1 SFRTKIGTII
11 EGYQRAYKLHTSIE
25 FGDLS
30 NKSMRV
36 QLENICKRY
45 YDLLPLMRDSNTEE
59 VLTISSARNF
69 NEREALEQ
77 FQAVN
82 KKRRRIVAV
91 ESEEESSVKKG
102 KKRATHNFDVEKLLE
117 ANKKFTENV
126 EKSAKVAK
134 FTFASK
140 FADLITSG
148 KTLKEAAKI
157 IDICEQLSEGK
168 SIRSIRYDD
177 DEERSS
183 IRDKPSTN

>member
-1 SFRTKIGTII
+1 
-11 EGYQRAYKLHTSIE
+11 
-25 FGDLS
+25 
-30 NKSMRV
+30 MRV

-91 ESEEESSVKKG
+91 ESEEEVEVPAKKKVKQ
-102 KKRATHNFDVEKLLE
+102 
-117 ANKKFTENV
+117 
-126 EKSAKVAK
+126 KSAKVAK